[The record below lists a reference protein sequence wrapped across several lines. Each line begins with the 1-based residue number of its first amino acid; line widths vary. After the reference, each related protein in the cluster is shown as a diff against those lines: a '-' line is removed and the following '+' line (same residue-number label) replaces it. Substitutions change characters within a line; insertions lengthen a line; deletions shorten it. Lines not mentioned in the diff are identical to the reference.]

1 MPPRVPRPRRT
12 GGYTPGIVFYSI
24 ILAGGSGTRLWPLSR
39 AGHPKF
45 LYALTG
51 TERSLLEDTAD
62 RLAPLSTAEQTYV
75 VTGIAHAA
83 AIARQLPHIPEQN
96 VLVEPLPR
104 DSCAA
109 IGLAAAVIAQRDPEA
124 VMGVFSADHLIGDRE
139 RFVET
144 IERAA
149 MVARRGRYVCTVGI
163 EPTRPEEGFGY
174 LQLGEQ
180 IETGV
185 RNVRQFTEKPKREV
199 AEQYLDSGEYLWN
212 AGIFIVRARTFLEE
226 LTQYKPELCAA
237 LERIGAAWDTTRRDE
252 VLATEW
258 PELEKVSVD
267 YAVMEPAAAA
277 GRVVTVPA
285 GFSWSDIGDFHSLG
299 DSLPNDENGNLV
311 IGDRTRTL
319 LREVKSSVIVSTVEN
334 RVIAVVGVEGLVVA
348 DTEDAV
354 LVCPRNRA
362 QEVKQIIETLR
373 DCGLSDHT

>member
-1 MPPRVPRPRRT
+1 M
-12 GGYTPGIVFYSI
+12 FYSI
-24 ILAGGSGTRLWPLSR
+24 VLAGGSGTRLWPLSR

-51 TERSLLEDTAD
+51 TERSLLENTAD
-62 RLAPLSTAEQTYV
+62 RLASLSAPQQTYV

-109 IGLAAAVIAQRDPEA
+109 IGLAAAVIAERDPNA
-124 VMGVFSADHLIGDRE
+124 VMGVFSADHLIGDQD

-149 MVARRGRYVCTVGI
+149 AVARRGTHVVTVGV

-174 LQLGEQ
+174 LRLGET

-185 RNVRQFTEKPKREV
+185 RSVEQFTEKPKREV
-199 AEQYLDSGEYLWN
+199 AAEYLKSGRYLWN
-212 AGIFIVRARTFLEE
+212 AGIFIVQARTFLDE
-226 LTQYKPELCAA
+226 LGVHKPALCAA
-237 LERIGAAWDTTRRDE
+237 LRRIGAAWDTAQRDE
-252 VLATEW
+252 VLAREW
-258 PELEKVSVD
+258 PELEKISVD

-285 GFSWSDIGDFHSLG
+285 RFSWSDIGDFHSLG

-311 IGDRTRTL
+311 LGDSARTL
-319 LREVKSSVIVSTVEN
+319 LRDVKSSVVVSAVEG
-334 RVIAVVGVEGLVVA
+334 RVIAVVGVESLVVA
-348 DTEDAV
+348 ATEDAV
-354 LVCPRNRA
+354 LVCARDRA
-362 QEVKQIIETLR
+362 QEVKQIIEALR
-373 DCGLSDHT
+373 DSGLSAHT

>member
-1 MPPRVPRPRRT
+1 MDAFFDALEDYLAVSETAGLPGFLGWLREAERRDSLAPRPEKPEPGCVQILTVHGSKGLEWDQVVVPR
-12 GGYTPGIVFYSI
+12 
-24 ILAGGSGTRLWPLSR
+24 
-39 AGHPKF
+39 
-45 LYALTG
+45 
-51 TERSLLEDTAD
+51 
-62 RLAPLSTAEQTYV
+62 
-75 VTGIAHAA
+75 
-83 AIARQLPHIPEQN
+83 
-96 VLVEPLPR
+96 LVEDELP
-104 DSCAA
+104 SKPNEGTNGW
-109 IGLAAAVIAQRDPEA
+109 I
-124 VMGVFSADHLIGDRE
+124 
-139 RFVET
+139 
-144 IERAA
+144 
-149 MVARRGRYVCTVGI
+149 
-163 EPTRPEEGFGY
+163 GFGR
-174 LQLGEQ
+174 LPWEFRGDADELPSFGWREATTRKELKAAR
-180 IETGV
+180 ET
-185 RNVRQFTEKPKREV
+185 FKREV
-199 AEQYLDSGEYLWN
+199 AEQYLESGEYLWN

-237 LERIGAAWDTTRRDE
+237 LERIGAAWDTSRRDE

-267 YAVMEPAAAA
+267 YAVMEPAAAT

>member
-1 MPPRVPRPRRT
+1 M
-12 GGYTPGIVFYSI
+12 FYSI
-24 ILAGGSGTRLWPLSR
+24 VLAGGSGTRLWPLSR

-62 RLAPLSTAEQTYV
+62 RLGSLSAPEQTYV

-83 AIARQLPHIPEQN
+83 AIARQLPHVPEEN

-109 IGLAAAVIAQRDPEA
+109 IGLAAAVIAQRDPDA
-124 VMGVFSADHLIGDRE
+124 VMGVFSADHLIGERDR
-139 RFVET
+139 FIET

-149 MVARRGRYVCTVGI
+149 VIARRGGHVVTVGI

-174 LQLGEQ
+174 LRLGES
-180 IETGV
+180 IEAGV
-185 RNVRQFTEKPKREV
+185 RNVEQFTEKPKREV
-199 AEQYLDSGEYLWN
+199 ALEYLESGQYLWN
-212 AGIFIVRARTFLEE
+212 AGIFIVRAQTFLEE
-226 LTQYKPELCAA
+226 LGVHKPLLSAA
-237 LERIGAAWDTTRRDE
+237 LERIGAAWDTALRDE
-252 VLATEW
+252 VLAAEW

-285 GFSWSDIGDFHSLG
+285 GFPWSDIGDFHSLG
-299 DSLPNDENGNLV
+299 DSLPNDEDGNLV
-311 IGDRTRTL
+311 IGDSTRTL
-319 LREVKSSVIVSTVEN
+319 LRDVKSSVVVSTVGD

-354 LVCPRNRA
+354 LVCPRSRA

-373 DCGLSDHT
+373 ECGLTSHT